1 MTKDE
6 AIERWKTSGEKNL
19 TISRDMMRLKHYDWA
34 LFMGQ
39 LALEKFL
46 KGLIIKNIAEVP
58 PPIHDLLKLAKL
70 AQLSVD
76 EAKVKNMNQITRF
89 HIQARYDD
97 IKYELYKQATPAFT
111 KTYMKI
117 IEEYALWLTK
127 RY

>member
-6 AIERWKTSGEKNL
+6 AIERWKISGEKNL
-19 TISRDMMRLKHYDWA
+19 EIARDMMRLKHFDWA

-46 KGLIIKNIAEVP
+46 KGLVIKNSAEVP
-58 PPIHDLLKLAKL
+58 PPIHDLFKLAKL
-70 AQLSVD
+70 AQLSIN
-76 EAKVKNMNQITRF
+76 EAKVKNLNQITRF

-97 IKYELYKQATPAFT
+97 IKYELYKQATPTFT

-117 IEEYALWLTK
+117 IEEYSLWLTK
-127 RY
+127 LY